1 MGSLFK
7 FNSPMII
14 TPNLPISLLLLITPN
29 LPISLLLLITP
40 NLPISLLLLITPNL
54 PISLL
59 LLRTITMKMLLH
71 HIYFL
76 HPKFYNRC
84 HRLKMARL

>member
-7 FNSPMII
+7 FNSPMIM
-14 TPNLPISLLLLITPN
+14 
-29 LPISLLLLITP
+29 
-40 NLPISLLLLITPNL
+40 TPNL

-59 LLRTITMKMLLH
+59 LLRTPNLPISLLLLRNITMKMLLH

-76 HPKFYNRC
+76 HPKC
-84 HRLKMARL
+84 TTGAID